1 MMSYC
6 LNPHCLKPQNLLTE
20 KFCLNCKTPLLL
32 KNRYRAI
39 KIIGQGGMG
48 RTFLAVDEQDKL
60 SESSRVIKQFF
71 PQTRETNSLQTAIE
85 LFAAEAVRLDELGQ
99 HSQIPRLYDR
109 FTQNGHQYLVQ
120 EWIEG
125 DNLAQV
131 LAKEGIFQEQ
141 SIFHLLNNLLPV
153 LAFVHDRHII
163 HRDIKPE
170 NIIRRPDGTL
180 VLVDFGAAKALT
192 GKALCQTGTVIG
204 SPEYIAPEQ
213 LRGKAVV
220 SSDIYSLG
228 VTCLHL
234 LTGISPFDLYSDSED
249 IWVWRDYLADNP
261 ISNELGGI
269 LDKMIARAINR
280 RYSSVEAVLQDL
292 DAKII
297 PSLGFVLS
305 PQEKVPESAETEPTE
320 LVLISK
326 QGIDYTQLRDLL
338 EAQQWQQANQVTEQ
352 LLLQAARQDRRSW
365 LERDDLESLSCED
378 LDLIDRLWVNYSEEH
393 FGFSVQHSI
402 WQDLEEKNYQNFG
415 KQVGWYLEGRWL
427 LTKHIDFSLS
437 ALRGHLPAMSWWF
450 GHAIWGLKG
459 LFLRMD
465 GCHAKEVTTLQVK
478 QESEFRIQESG
489 DS

>member
-1 MMSYC
+1 MSYC
-6 LNPHCLKPQNLLTE
+6 LNPHCLKPQNLFTE

-48 RTFLAVDEQDKL
+48 RTFLAIDEEDKL
-60 SESSRVIKQFF
+60 SQSPRVIKQFF
-71 PQTRETNSLQTAIE
+71 PQMRDTNSLQKAIE

-99 HSQIPRLYDR
+99 HSQIPQLYDY

-125 DNLAQV
+125 DNLARV
-131 LAKEGIFQEQ
+131 LEKEGIFQEQ
-141 SIFHLLNNLLPV
+141 SILHLLNNLLPV

-170 NIIRRPDGTL
+170 NIIRRLDGTL
-180 VLVDFGAAKALT
+180 VLVDFGAAKSLT

-249 IWVWRDYLADNP
+249 TWVWQDYLADNLF
-261 ISNELGGI
+261 SNELVQI
-269 LDKMIARAINR
+269 LNKMIQKAINR
-280 RYSSVEAVLQDL
+280 RYLSVEAVLQDL
-292 DAKII
+292 NPNLI
-297 PSLGFVLS
+297 LS
-305 PQEKVPESAETEPTE
+305 FKQEKISEYSKTEPQE
-320 LVLISK
+320 LVLISER
-326 QGIDYTQLRDLL
+326 GIDYTQLRDLL
-338 EAQQWQQANQVTEQ
+338 ETKQWQQANQTTER
-352 LLLQAARQDRRSW
+352 LLLQVANQNRKGW
-365 LERDDLESLSCED
+365 LERDDLNNLTCQDLSI
-378 LDLIDRLWVNYSEEH
+378 IDRLWLDHSEEH
-393 FGFSVQHSI
+393 FGFSVQYDI
-402 WQDLEEKNYQNFG
+402 WQGLEEKNYRRFG
-415 KQVGWYLEGRWL
+415 ELVGWYVENRWL
-427 LTKHIDFSLS
+427 LTKHINFSLS
-437 ALRGHLPAMSWWF
+437 APKGHLPVISWWF

-459 LFLRMD
+459 LFLRIET
-465 GCHAKEVTTLQVK
+465 CLAKAVIAIDDDIK
-478 QESEFRIQESG
+478 QESVE
-489 DS
+489 D

>member
-1 MMSYC
+1 MSYC

-39 KIIGQGGMG
+39 KTIGQGGMG
-48 RTFLAVDEQDKL
+48 RTFLATDEEDKL
-60 SESSRVIKQFF
+60 SESPRVIKQFF
-71 PQTRETNSLQTAIE
+71 PQTRETNSLQKAIE

-99 HSQIPRLYDR
+99 HSQIPRLYDY

-125 DNLAQV
+125 DNLAQI
-131 LAKEGIFQEQ
+131 LEKEGIFREQ
-141 SIFHLLNNLLPV
+141 SICHLLNNLLPV
-153 LAFVHDRHII
+153 LTFVHDRQII

-170 NIIRRPDGTL
+170 NIIRRLDGTL

-249 IWVWRDYLADNP
+249 TWVWRDYLADNP
-261 ISNELGGI
+261 ITIELGQI
-269 LDKMIARAINR
+269 LDKMIARAIAR
-280 RYSSVEAVLQDL
+280 RYQSTQAVLQDL
-292 DAKII
+292 IAHII
-297 PSLGFVLS
+297 TFSEFAVS
-305 PQEKVPESAETEPTE
+305 PQEKIPESSETEPTE
-320 LVLISK
+320 PILISE

-338 EAQQWQQANQVTEQ
+338 EAKQWQQANQATEQ
-352 LLLQAARQDRRSW
+352 LLLQAAHQDRRGW
-365 LERDDLESLSCED
+365 LEKDDLDNLSCED
-378 LDLIDRLWVNYSEEH
+378 LYIIDRLWVNYSEKH
-393 FGFSVQHSI
+393 FGFSVQHGI

-415 KQVGWYLEGRWL
+415 KQVGWYFEGRWL
-427 LTKHIDFSLS
+427 LTKQINFSFS
-437 ALRGHLPAMSWWF
+437 APRGHLPAMSWWF

-465 GCHAKEVTTLQVK
+465 ACLAK
-478 QESEFRIQESG
+478 
-489 DS
+489 